1 VLEEGAEGVRLM
13 TVHAAKGLEFSVVI
27 LADMTAKLAPGE
39 PDRHIDSGERRCAM
53 RLLGCTP
60 WELHDHRDQEE
71 RRERA
76 EGLRVAYVAATRARD
91 LLVVPTVGDEEVDGW
106 VAPLNK
112 AIYPPSAHSRNA
124 RKAAGCPN
132 FGDTSVPERPFMFI
146 DDPSV
151 KPGLHAPQMGPHEV
165 VWWDPRTLRLAVEM
179 DVGLRQQDILA
190 ETDSNESQER
200 YKAWRNRREEAIRN
214 GEKKEYDIFTP
225 SEAAD
230 SPPGNEI
237 SIGFETIDRPP
248 DRPFGPRFGTL
259 VHTMMRD
266 VPFTAGRA
274 VIERLAR
281 SHCRLLGAT
290 DDEVAAASDAVAR
303 ALSHPLVE
311 RAAAAERC
319 YRELPVTLRTD
330 DGRMLEGVIDLAFVE
345 NGRWTVLDF
354 KTDADLSGKREHYMR
369 QLRWYGL
376 ALSRLTREPV
386 TANLL
391 AL

>member
-1 VLEEGAEGVRLM
+1 
-13 TVHAAKGLEFSVVI
+13 
-27 LADMTAKLAPGE
+27 
-39 PDRHIDSGERRCAM
+39 
-53 RLLGCTP
+53 
-60 WELHDHRDQEE
+60 
-71 RRERA
+71 
-76 EGLRVAYVAATRARD
+76 
-91 LLVVPTVGDEEVDGW
+91 
-106 VAPLNK
+106 
-112 AIYPPSAHSRNA
+112 
-124 RKAAGCPN
+124 
-132 FGDTSVPERPFMFI
+132 
-146 DDPSV
+146 
-151 KPGLHAPQMGPHEV
+151 
-165 VWWDPRTLRLAVEM
+165 
-179 DVGLRQQDILA
+179 
-190 ETDSNESQER
+190 
-200 YKAWRNRREEAIRN
+200 
-214 GEKKEYDIFTP
+214 
-225 SEAAD
+225 
-230 SPPGNEI
+230 
-237 SIGFETIDRPP
+237 
-248 DRPFGPRFGTL
+248 
-259 VHTMMRD
+259 MMRD

-354 KTDADLSGKREHYMR
+354 KTDADLSAKREHYMR